1 MKILV
6 EKVIAALERK
16 EKVVLCTILSSSG
29 SSPRGAGA
37 RMAVFADGSTWGT
50 IGGGEVEHLA
60 TKEAME
66 VLEKGNT
73 RVRAFCL
80 APQQVASIGMICGG
94 NVTVYYQLLSEVELP
109 KLYQMQT
116 ALNEDANSWLYLK
129 IADGKVTEFE
139 VLGQENAEKQPEL
152 FKSKAVLQKDE
163 PLVYAEPLMRAGRVY
178 IFGGG
183 HVGQALVPVLANIGF
198 RVTVYD
204 NREELAD
211 KAHFP
216 AAEQVIF
223 GSYEDIFSKVR
234 LTVNDYVVIMTPGH
248 QGDFALLSQV
258 LRHKTRYVGCI
269 GSRHKIAR
277 TRELLREEGISEE
290 AMLSVHSPIG
300 LSIGAE
306 TPAELAISI
315 AAELIACR
323 AQEREEKKL

>member
-6 EKVIAALERK
+6 KKVAAALERG

-37 RMAVFADGSTWGT
+37 RMAVFADGSTYGT
-50 IGGGEVEHLA
+50 VGGGEVELIA
-60 TKEAME
+60 AGEAME
-66 VLEKGNT
+66 VLKKGNT

-80 APQQVASIGMICGG
+80 APEQVASIGMICGG
-94 NVTVYYQLLSEVELP
+94 NVTVYYQLLTEKELP
-109 KLYQMQT
+109 KLRQMQA
-116 ALNEDANSWLYLK
+116 ALERDANSWLYLK

-139 VLGQENAEKQPEL
+139 VLDEEAGKREPEL
-152 FKSKAVLQKDE
+152 FQVRAVLQKGE
-163 PLVYAEPLMRAGRVY
+163 PLVYTEPLTRAGRVY

-204 NREELAD
+204 NRRELSD

-216 AAEQVIF
+216 AAEEVLF
-223 GSYEDIFSKVR
+223 GSYEDISGQVK
-234 LTVNDYVVIMTPGH
+234 LTENDYVVIMTPGH
-248 QGDFALLSQV
+248 QGDFALLEQV

-277 TRELLREEGISEE
+277 TRELLRQAGIVEE
-290 AMLSVHSPIG
+290 AILSVHSPIG

-306 TPAELAISI
+306 TPAEIAISI
-315 AAELIACR
+315 AAELISCR
-323 AQEREEKKL
+323 AVTR

>member
-1 MKILV
+1 MKDLVNKAIL
-6 EKVIAALERK
+6 ALER
-16 EKVVLCTILSSSG
+16 EERVVLCTILSSSG

-37 RMAVFADGSTWGT
+37 RMAVFADGSTHGT
-50 IGGGEVEHLA
+50 IGGGEVEFLA
-60 TKEAME
+60 AKEAME

-73 RVRAFCL
+73 RVRAFAL
-80 APQQVASIGMICGG
+80 APAQVASIGMICGG
-94 NVTVYYQLLSEVELP
+94 NVTVYYQLLTAEELP
-109 KLYQMQT
+109 KLRQMET
-116 ALNEDANSWLYLK
+116 ALNTDANSWLYLK

-139 VLGQENAEKQPEL
+139 ILDAQAAKQNPEL
-152 FKSKAVLQKDE
+152 FKSRAVLRKGE

-216 AAEQVIF
+216 AAEEVLF
-223 GSYEDIFSKVR
+223 GSYEDISAVK
-234 LTVNDYVVIMTPGH
+234 LTENYYVVIMTPAH
-248 QGDFALLSQV
+248 QGDFALLEQV

-277 TRELLREEGISEE
+277 TRELLAQAGISQE

-323 AQEREEKKL
+323 AQEKNGVEK